1 MLLSFTL
8 CRVTCLTFFVR
19 QESQAEMLRITVQN
33 GEKNQTI
40 KLEGKIVGPWVEEFE
55 RTYQSVVPS
64 LDARELHLDLRGV
77 GFVDAKGRG
86 LLHEI
91 YRKTNARFLADSPL
105 TRYFV
110 EDAMRE
116 SEKNGQKG
124 V

>member
-1 MLLSFTL
+1 
-8 CRVTCLTFFVR
+8 
-19 QESQAEMLRITVQN
+19 MLRITIQD

-40 KLEGKIVGPWVEEFE
+40 KLEGKIAGAWVEEFE

-64 LDARELHLDLRGV
+64 LGARELHLDLRGV
-77 GFVDAKGRG
+77 GFVDTKGRS

-116 SEKNGQKG
+116 YEKNGKQG

>member
-1 MLLSFTL
+1 
-8 CRVTCLTFFVR
+8 
-19 QESQAEMLRITVQN
+19 MLRITVQN
-33 GEKNQTI
+33 GEKAQTI
-40 KLEGKIVGPWVEEFE
+40 KLEGKVVGPWVEELE
-55 RTYQSVVPS
+55 RTCQSVVRS
-64 LDARELHLDLRGV
+64 LGARELHLDLRGV

-86 LLHEI
+86 LLREM
-91 YRKTNARFLADSPL
+91 YLRTNARFLADSPL